1 MRVRS
6 FLLGLFI
13 FALLTGGIVGGLFAM
28 NRYSPGNVG
37 TPAHAGAISNGHPEQ
52 CTNVDFV
59 AKARGEARRT
69 IFVDENEIVRG
80 TFQVDGG
87 FGRVDILMR
96 IVDPQGKEMFAS
108 PKVTNFDFTFPAK
121 LRGDYTLVFDNGYSM
136 YRSKAIG
143 LYYCIDKG
151 APLSAGSGAPIL

>member
-1 MRVRS
+1 MRS

-13 FALLTGGIVGGLFAM
+13 FTLLTGGIVGGWFAM
-28 NRYSPGNVG
+28 NRYAPGSVG
-37 TPAHAGAISNGHPEQ
+37 TPAHAGAISNGHPER

-59 AKARGEARRT
+59 AASRGETKRT

-80 TFQVDGG
+80 TFEVDGG

-96 IVDPQGKEMFAS
+96 IVDPQGQEMFAS
-108 PKVTNFDFTFPAK
+108 PKATNFDFTFPVR
-121 LRGDYTLVFDNGYSM
+121 LRGDYTLVFDNRYSM
-136 YRSKAIG
+136 YTSKSLG

-151 APLSAGSGAPIL
+151 TPRPAGSGAPVL